1 MFCLVVIE
9 VFWVKLGRNNVMN
22 ILLYILVFFFF
33 NFGDRVYMKIFY
45 LGKLFFVILKVF
57 YSKYYCIK
65 FLCIVF
71 LRYENDRKN

>member
-9 VFWVKLGRNNVMN
+9 VFWVKLGRNYVMN
-22 ILLYILVFFFF
+22 IYNIFWYFFFL
-33 NFGDRVYMKIFY
+33 NFEDRVYMKIFY